1 MGVAVMILG
10 ESGTGKSTSL
20 RNFAP
25 DEISLINVDGKPLPF
40 RGKFNSIVQTD
51 DPERI
56 IKLLLSAKKK
66 TIIIDDFQFV
76 MGNAFLKRAGEK
88 SFDKFI
94 EIGQG
99 AFYIIETVKKLP
111 PDVVVYFLNH
121 TEVKDGI
128 TTCKTIGKMLDEKIN
143 FPSKFSIVLRTQ
155 VIDGEYYFSTHNSGA
170 DVVKTPL
177 GMFEE
182 SLIENDLKL
191 VNTTIRSYY
200 DIGD

>member
-66 TIIIDDFQFV
+66 QSS
-76 MGNAFLKRAGEK
+76 L
-88 SFDKFI
+88 
-94 EIGQG
+94 
-99 AFYIIETVKKLP
+99 
-111 PDVVVYFLNH
+111 
-121 TEVKDGI
+121 
-128 TTCKTIGKMLDEKIN
+128 TT
-143 FPSKFSIVLRTQ
+143 F
-155 VIDGEYYFSTHNSGA
+155 NS
-170 DVVKTPL
+170 
-177 GMFEE
+177 
-182 SLIENDLKL
+182 
-191 VNTTIRSYY
+191 
-200 DIGD
+200 